1 MEREKN
7 KLSFKVQPNG
17 DGFDIYQ
24 RGTNGEYKLVKENV
38 KNMKEVM
45 DYQSDVSGRD
55 LNRRNF
61 LSWITGRK

>member
-38 KNMKEVM
+38 KNMPEVM
-45 DYQSDVSGRD
+45 EYQSEQIGRD
-55 LNRRNF
+55 LNYRNLF
-61 LSWITGRK
+61 SWITRKK

>member
-1 MEREKN
+1 MEREIK
-7 KLSFKVQPNG
+7 KWSFSVQPNG

-24 RGTNGEYKLVKENV
+24 RGTDGEFKLVKSNV
-38 KNMKEVM
+38 KNMSEVM
-45 DYQSDVSGRD
+45 EYQSEQIGRD

>member
-17 DGFDIYQ
+17 HGFDIYQ
-24 RGTNGEYKLVKENV
+24 RGTDGEYKLVKENV

-45 DYQSDVSGRD
+45 EYQSDEIGRD

-61 LSWITGRK
+61 LSWITGKK

>member
-24 RGTNGEYKLVKENV
+24 RGTDGEYKLVKENV
-38 KNMKEVM
+38 KNMPEVM
-45 DYQSDVSGRD
+45 DYQSEQIGRD
-55 LNRRNF
+55 LNYRNLF
-61 LSWITGRK
+61 SWITRKK